1 MQNSVQY
8 IVALPCYTDCALTLF
23 ICLQVIFRYALAI
36 FKYKEEDI
44 LKIHDN
50 VEIYQYLRFFTKTVT
65 DGRWAITILQKV

>member
-1 MQNSVQY
+1 MT
-8 IVALPCYTDCALTLF
+8 LPYDTNCGLTLF
-23 ICLQVIFRYALAI
+23 IILQVIFRYALAI

-65 DGRWAITILQKV
+65 DGRWEIIILQSYEC

>member
-1 MQNSVQY
+1 MEPEIPASFFLY
-8 IVALPCYTDCALTLF
+8 F
-23 ICLQVIFRYALAI
+23 SQVLFRYALAL

-65 DGRWAITILQKV
+65 DGRYVVASSISIKTC

>member
-1 MQNSVQY
+1 MMQNSVQY
-8 IVALPCYTDCALTLF
+8 TVTLPGDINCGLTLF

-65 DGRWAITILQKV
+65 DGR